1 MKSFLISSDEVY
13 SQVLYNKMQF
23 IKTGKG
29 SPWCVRSGDGHA
41 WYSRWF
47 PLTLIARTSLVAAE
61 HETQAF
67 RQDNTSI
74 SRRIWHAAVHND
86 VGVLVL
92 IAFVSVLVR
101 TLVNG
106 RYGFHRDELLTYT
119 NALHLDWG
127 YVPYPPITAFL
138 ARVELELFGPSLRG
152 FRLFGAVAQSLMM
165 LLAGLSARELGGQ
178 RNAQVVT
185 ALAAGIGGVSLVHGS
200 FYSYTAFDQLF
211 WILVAYCVIRLLK
224 SEDSRWWLAIGAS
237 IGVGMMAKY
246 SIAFFT
252 LGVVSGLVMTPVRR
266 YLKSSWFWCG
276 VGVALLIMLPN
287 IIWQI
292 QHHFV
297 SLAYLRSIHARD
309 VASGATDHFLLN
321 QFWKITN
328 FVTVPL
334 WFAGLYYLLWRPE
347 GKRYRMIGWMYA
359 VTLVAFLAAK
369 GRDYY
374 LAPAYPMLIAAGAV
388 WGERWVSTLSSSVA
402 AEVRRSTWITVLT
415 ALLCASALT
424 LPIAPLNSVWWRVA
438 NRVNGNFHME
448 VGWPDVV
455 ETVAKIRDSLPAE
468 ERAHV
473 GILAGDE
480 GEAGA
485 INLYGP
491 TYGLPTAISGM
502 NSNWYRGYGDPPPQ
516 TVITL
521 GEHRDFLE
529 QNFESCVLA
538 GRATNHYGIVNNALA
553 GWDEIFVCRH
563 LRRPWPE
570 FWKHFQY
577 YG

>member
-1 MKSFLISSDEVY
+1 MSSIF
-13 SQVLYNKMQF
+13 NAM
-23 IKTGKG
+23 
-29 SPWCVRSGDGHA
+29 
-41 WYSRWF
+41 
-47 PLTLIARTSLVAAE
+47 LVAGG

-67 RQDNTSI
+67 RLDNESTP
-74 SRRIWHAAVHND
+74 RRIWQAAIRSD
-86 VGVLVL
+86 VGILAL
-92 IAFVSVLVR
+92 IALVSVLLR

-106 RYGFHRDELLTYT
+106 QYGFHRDELLTYT
-119 NALHLDWG
+119 NARHLDWG
-127 YVPYPPITAFL
+127 YVPYPPISAFL
-138 ARVELELFGPSLRG
+138 ARIELELFGPSLRG
-152 FRLFGAVAQSLMM
+152 FRFFGAAAQSLMM
-165 LLAGLSARELGGQ
+165 LFAGLSARELGGQ
-178 RNAQVVT
+178 RAAQVIT
-185 ALAAGIGGVSLVHGS
+185 ALAAGIGGVTLVHGS

-211 WILVAYCVIRLLK
+211 WILVAYFVIRLLK

-237 IGVGMMAKY
+237 AGLGMMAKY
-246 SIAFFT
+246 SIAFFM
-252 LGVVSGLVMTPVRR
+252 LGVLAGLVLTPARR
-266 YLKSSWFWCG
+266 CLKSPWLWCG

-309 VASGATDHFLLN
+309 VARGATDYFLLN
-321 QFWKITN
+321 QFWKTAN
-328 FVTVPL
+328 SVTVPL
-334 WFAGLYYLLWRPE
+334 WLAGLYYLFWRPE
-347 GKRYRMIGWMYA
+347 GKRYRMLGWMY
-359 VTLVAFLAAK
+359 VITLVAFLAAQ

-388 WGERWVSTLSSSVA
+388 WGEQWVSTLSARA
-402 AEVRRSTWITVLT
+402 ATDVRRTAWITLLT
-415 ALLCASALT
+415 AMLCVSALT
-424 LPIAPLNSVWWRVA
+424 LPIAPLNSAWWRVA
-438 NRVNGNFHME
+438 NAVNGNFDME
-448 VGWPDVV
+448 VGWPDLV

-473 GILAGDE
+473 GILVGDE

-491 TYGLPTAISGM
+491 AHGLPTAISGM

-538 GRATNHYGIVNNALA
+538 DRATNRYGIVNSSLA

-563 LRRPWPE
+563 LRWPWPE